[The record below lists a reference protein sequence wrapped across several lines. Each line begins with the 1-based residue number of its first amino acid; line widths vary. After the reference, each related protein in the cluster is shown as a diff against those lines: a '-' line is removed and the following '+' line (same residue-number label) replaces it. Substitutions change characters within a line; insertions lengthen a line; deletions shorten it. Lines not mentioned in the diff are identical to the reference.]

1 MFSKLFVIKLAGA
14 AAATV
19 VATAGMA
26 TATTTTPGQVAAKQL
41 AQAKALNTK
50 YQIPATARKAGY
62 GLLKDAKGIACI
74 SDSMGGMGVHL
85 VNGALV
91 GDATVKANSPEALVY
106 EPGADGKLHLVAAE
120 YVVFAAKWDAKH
132 KTPPKLFGH
141 TLALVPAGN
150 RYGLPAFYEIHTWSW
165 KHNPMGTFMDYN
177 PSVTCAHS
185 TELYR

>member
-1 MFSKLFVIKLAGA
+1 MLSKLFAIKVAGA
-14 AAATV
+14 VTATV

-26 TATTTTPGQVAAKQL
+26 MASPGTTAATQL
-41 AQAKALNTK
+41 AHAKALNTK
-50 YQIPATARKAGY
+50 YQSTAVARKAGY

-74 SDSMGGMGVHL
+74 ADAMGGMGVHL

-106 EPGADGKLHLVAAE
+106 EPDSKGKLHLVAAE
-120 YVVFAAKWDAKH
+120 YVVFAAKWNAKH
-132 KTPPKLFGH
+132 KSPPVLFGH

-150 RYGLPAFYEIHTWSW
+150 RYGLPAFYELHTWSW

-177 PSVTCAHS
+177 PNVTCAHS
-185 TELYR
+185 TEQYH